1 MSPFIVWPANVGLA
15 PVCILCGNER
25 TGLPLTPLPFD
36 TFTWLVVPVI
46 VLAEVV
52 FNAVRAS
59 IPFEPGSAIPSAS
72 SFQ

>member
-1 MSPFIVWPANVGLA
+1 MSPLIVWPANVGLA

-46 VLAEVV
+46 VLPVNVSA
-52 FNAVRAS
+52 AVWVS
-59 IPFEPGSAIPSAS
+59 MPLVL
-72 SFQ
+72 